1 MFTIGFFA
9 QKGGPGKTTLSIH
22 ASVQAAELYRVFVGD
37 ADSGQDSLWKWSKSR
52 PFDTPTIEQVSAVR
66 IKQQL
71 ASAAARGFELA
82 IIDCP
87 PHGDAWAPKLAEAFD
102 FAVVPCRPSRLDLEA
117 VGDAVRVLEGVG
129 VPFVFVLNGI
139 RAQSTRKNAAAV
151 KALKSW
157 GPVCPFMVPRLDAY
171 EDALN
176 DGRAVTEFAPGSNAA
191 GAVRAA
197 WQWIFEH
204 ATNARKA

>member
-37 ADSGQDSLWKWSKSR
+37 ADGQESLWKWGKSR
-52 PFDTPTIEQVSAVR
+52 PFDTPTIERVSGVTLKEKLVGVAG
-66 IKQQL
+66 
-71 ASAAARGFELA
+71 RGFELA
-82 IIDCP
+82 IVDCP
-87 PHGDAWAPKLAEAFD
+87 PHGDAWAAKIAEALD

-129 VPFVFVLNGI
+129 VPYVFVLNQA
-139 RAQSTRKNAAAV
+139 RAQSTRKNASAI
-151 KALKSW
+151 KALSSW

-176 DGRAVTEFAPGSNAA
+176 DGRAVTEFAPGGKAA
-191 GAVRAA
+191 DAVRAA
-197 WQWIFEH
+197 WGWIFQ
-204 ATNARKA
+204 NALSRVKP